1 MLWWCITEL
10 HEKKRILRVKPLL
23 KCFYVTGAL
32 RTAKISNVWGD
43 NLRRWLWVF
52 FRETFIFFSLHSC
65 KINAQT
71 PLYGGHF
78 NLVDNSKLP
87 CYTLPPTQHHSF
99 FRNLPPF
106 SYLRRCCHLTSYVEG
121 FAKQSKIITNGR
133 LNRIC
138 LTQASLSFKRTDKSC
153 TEQPKSYNPPPPLR
167 LPVVISTIQ
176 RLKLFLFCFFLF
188 IFRSALRERCILGK
202 FTK

>member
-1 MLWWCITEL
+1 MIMSFLSWNIY
-10 HEKKRILRVKPLL
+10 
-23 KCFYVTGAL
+23 F
-32 RTAKISNVWGD
+32 
-43 NLRRWLWVF
+43 
-52 FRETFIFFSLHSC
+52 FFSLHSC

-106 SYLRRCCHLTSYVEG
+106 SYLRRCCHLPSYVEG

-138 LTQASLSFKRTDKSC
+138 LTQTSLSFKRTDKSC
-153 TEQPKSYNPPPPLR
+153 TEQPKSFDLPPPPR

-176 RLKLFLFCFFLF
+176 HLKLFLFCFFCSF
-188 IFRSALRERCILGK
+188 SDRSSEK
-202 FTK
+202 DVF

>member
-1 MLWWCITEL
+1 MKRNESCEL
-10 HEKKRILRVKPLL
+10 SRYLNVSTWQAPYVLLRSAM
-23 KCFYVTGAL
+23 FGE
-32 RTAKISNVWGD
+32 IIWGD
-43 NLRRWLWVF
+43 DYEFSFVKHWF
-52 FRETFIFFSLHSC
+52 FFSLHSC

-106 SYLRRCCHLTSYVEG
+106 SYLRRCCHLTSYVDG

-153 TEQPKSYNPPPPLR
+153 TEQPKSFDPPPPPPR
-167 LPVVISTIQ
+167 LAVLISTIQ
-176 RLKLFLFCFFLF
+176 RLKLFLFCFFVHF
-188 IFRSALRERCILGK
+188 PIGAPRKMYFREV
-202 FTK
+202 

>member
-1 MLWWCITEL
+1 MKHW
-10 HEKKRILRVKPLL
+10 
-23 KCFYVTGAL
+23 F
-32 RTAKISNVWGD
+32 
-43 NLRRWLWVF
+43 
-52 FRETFIFFSLHSC
+52 FFSLHSC

-153 TEQPKSYNPPPPLR
+153 TEQPKSYEPPPPPPSR
-167 LPVVISTIQ
+167 CNFDHSTPEAFFVFFVFVHFPIGAP
-176 RLKLFLFCFFLF
+176 RKMYFREVHKIIFYYFLVTNGVQ
-188 IFRSALRERCILGK
+188 AAGK
-202 FTK
+202 

>member
-1 MLWWCITEL
+1 MKRNKSCEL
-10 HEKKRILRVKPLL
+10 SRYLNVSTWQAPYVLLRSAM
-23 KCFYVTGAL
+23 FGE
-32 RTAKISNVWGD
+32 IIWGD
-43 NLRRWLWVF
+43 DYEFSFVKHWF
-52 FRETFIFFSLHSC
+52 FFSLHSC

-87 CYTLPPTQHHSF
+87 CYALPPTQHHSF

-106 SYLRRCCHLTSYVEG
+106 SYLRRCCHLPSYVEG

-153 TEQPKSYNPPPPLR
+153 TEQPKSFDLPPPPPPR

-176 RLKLFLFCFFLF
+176 RLKLFLFCFFCSF
-188 IFRSALRERCILGK
+188 SDRSSEKDVL
-202 FTK
+202 

>member
-1 MLWWCITEL
+1 MKRNESCEL
-10 HEKKRILRVKPLL
+10 SRYLNVSTWQAPHVLLRSAM
-23 KCFYVTGAL
+23 FGE
-32 RTAKISNVWGD
+32 IIWG
-43 NLRRWLWVF
+43 LWVF
-52 FRETFIFFSLHSC
+52 FRETLIFFSLHSC

-87 CYTLPPTQHHSF
+87 CYALPPTQHHSF

-106 SYLRRCCHLTSYVEG
+106 SYLRRCCHLPSYVEG

-153 TEQPKSYNPPPPLR
+153 TEQPKSFDPSPPPRFPI
-167 LPVVISTIQ
+167 VISTIQ
-176 RLKLFLFCFFLF
+176 RLKLF
-188 IFRSALRERCILGK
+188 
-202 FTK
+202 

>member
-1 MLWWCITEL
+1 M
-10 HEKKRILRVKPLL
+10 
-23 KCFYVTGAL
+23 TGAL

-52 FRETFIFFSLHSC
+52 FRETLIFFSLHSC

-153 TEQPKSYNPPPPLR
+153 TEQPKFFDLSPPPR

>member
-1 MLWWCITEL
+1 MSFLSWNIY
-10 HEKKRILRVKPLL
+10 
-23 KCFYVTGAL
+23 F
-32 RTAKISNVWGD
+32 
-43 NLRRWLWVF
+43 
-52 FRETFIFFSLHSC
+52 FFSLHSC

-87 CYTLPPTQHHSF
+87 CYTLPPTQHNSF

-138 LTQASLSFKRTDKSC
+138 LTQTSLSFKRTDKSC
-153 TEQPKSYNPPPPLR
+153 TEQPKSFDLPPPPR

-176 RLKLFLFCFFLF
+176 HLKLFLFCFFCSF
-188 IFRSALRERCILGK
+188 SDRSSEK
-202 FTK
+202 DVF